1 MNKKSLIFKIVI
13 RLVFIVILIV
23 CFIFGCKY
31 SRAECLVVEGNSGS
45 ATPWRS
51 EHLSARTPM
60 RREVLNC
67 DSDSVPA
74 VTLQPWFNYT
84 PIPDST
90 SMPTFT
96 PEPSVSPY
104 IEESSSDKEKD
115 DGVRYVPH
123 NTQLYV
129 SNYSTSYNLDGALVY
144 CYYVDGNPLMFASQD
159 SPPSILMDYTADV
172 KPVPY
177 GFGEVPLESACFNI
191 DFLVYMRSNPISI
204 PSTGEFIYSI
214 DSNYQLV
221 DILQLLPDGGQI
233 PYKILPY
240 YITLDIK
247 YVGVLNGKSVYLYDT
262 LFPISTNT
270 NSFGLSSVSRNLV
283 GVMDSLYSVTYKLKI
298 YPDKNQLDIPL
309 NSTIS
314 CNRIKFKFQ
323 DYSNLTQSFDDQ
335 MTNLFVP
342 SGDELSNA
350 LGSYMDTYSN
360 DAMAGTFSK
369 VISYLQE
376 ICSSEYNSGSSEL
389 VFPPLAVKVN
399 GTKHYYFKGG
409 ILDLKNGN
417 WTSGGVVDPND
428 PNVSFP
434 APTTTFFGE
443 ENGDETIT
451 QKIFLYLRSFN
462 TVLIAFGF
470 CNLMVDMI
478 FRYRNGSRFYLS
490 DKEMHDLS

>member
-1 MNKKSLIFKIVI
+1 MSKKQLIFKIVI
-13 RLVFIVILIV
+13 RLIFIVVLVV

-31 SRAECLVVEGNSGS
+31 SKAE
-45 ATPWRS
+45 TS
-51 EHLSARTPM
+51 ECSQP
-60 RREVLNC
+60 
-67 DSDSVPA
+67 SVPP
-74 VTLQPWFNYT
+74 VTLQPWFEWTPLPDYT
-84 PIPDST
+84 PV
-90 SMPTFT
+90 PTA
-96 PEPSVSPY
+96 EPSLSPD
-104 IEESSSDKEKD
+104 IVGSTEDKKD
-115 DGVRYVPH
+115 NGVRYIPH

-129 SNYSTSYNLDGALVY
+129 SNYSTSYNLDGNIVY

-159 SPPSILMDYTADV
+159 APPSKLMDYMEDV
-172 KPVPY
+172 TPVPY

-204 PSTGEFIYSI
+204 PSNGEFIYTI

-221 DILQLLPDGGQI
+221 DILQLLEDGGQI

-247 YVGVLNGKSVYLYDT
+247 YVGVLNGESVYLYDT
-262 LFPISTNT
+262 LFPVSTNT

-342 SGDELSNA
+342 SGNELSNA
-350 LGSYMDTYSN
+350 LGNYMDTYSN
-360 DAMAGTFSK
+360 DAMAGTFTK
-369 VISYLQE
+369 VISYLQD
-376 ICSSEYNSGSSEL
+376 ICDTKIQEGSSNL
-389 VFPPLAVKVN
+389 VLPPLSVKI
-399 GTKHYYFKGG
+399 KDKKYYYFKGG
-409 ILDLKNGN
+409 TLNLRKGN

-428 PNVSFP
+428 PTVFFP
-434 APTTTFFGE
+434 ATTTQFG
-443 ENGDETIT
+443 DDDTTFSIT
-451 QKIFLYLRSFN
+451 YDIFLYLRSFN
-462 TVLIAFGF
+462 SVLISFGF

-490 DKEMHDLS
+490 DKEMQNIS

>member
-1 MNKKSLIFKIVI
+1 MSKKQIIIKIVFRLIFIA
-13 RLVFIVILIV
+13 ILIV
-23 CFIFGCKY
+23 FFIIGCKF
-31 SRAECLVVEGNSGS
+31 SKAETLEC
-45 ATPWRS
+45 S
-51 EHLSARTPM
+51 EP
-60 RREVLNC
+60 
-67 DSDSVPA
+67 SVPP
-74 VTLQPWFNYT
+74 VTLQPWFEWTPLPDYT
-84 PIPDST
+84 PV
-90 SMPTFT
+90 PTV
-96 PEPSVSPY
+96 EPSLSPDLVG
-104 IEESSSDKEKD
+104 SSKDDKEN
-115 DGVRYVPH
+115 GVRYIPH

-129 SNYSTSYNLDGALVY
+129 SNYSTSYNLDGDIVY
-144 CYYVDGNPLMFASQD
+144 CYYIDGNPLMYASQD
-159 SPPSILMDYTADV
+159 SPPSKLMDYSADLQ
-172 KPVPY
+172 PVPY

-191 DFLVYMRSNPISI
+191 DFLVYMRSSPITI
-204 PSTGEFIYSI
+204 PSNGEFIYSI

-221 DILQLLPDGGQI
+221 DILQLLDDGGQI

-298 YPDKNQLDIPL
+298 YPDKNLLDIPL

-323 DYSNLTQSFDDQ
+323 DYSNLTESFEDE

-342 SGDELSNA
+342 SGNELSNA
-350 LGSYMDTYSN
+350 LGNYMDTYSN
-360 DAMAGTFSK
+360 DAMAGTFTK

-376 ICSSEYNSGSSEL
+376 ICDPKIQSGSSNL
-389 VFPPLAVKVN
+389 VLPPLSVKI
-399 GTKHYYFKGG
+399 KDKKYYYFKGG
-409 ILDLKNGN
+409 TLDLKKGS

-428 PNVSFP
+428 PTAFFP
-434 APTTTFFGE
+434 ATTTVFG
-443 ENGDETIT
+443 DDDTTVSIT
-451 QKIFLYLRSFN
+451 SDIFLYLRSFN
-462 TVLIAFGF
+462 SVLISFGF

-490 DKEMHDLS
+490 DKEMHELS

>member
-1 MNKKSLIFKIVI
+1 MNKKTLIFKLVI
-13 RLVFIVILIV
+13 RLVLIVILVI
-23 CFIFGCKY
+23 CFIFGCRY
-31 SRAECLVVEGNSGS
+31 SRAECLVVGNSGS
-45 ATPWRS
+45 AMPWSS
-51 EHLSARTPM
+51 EHLSASTPM
-60 RREVLNC
+60 RRVVLNC
-67 DSDSVPA
+67 DSDSVPP
-74 VTLQPWFNYT
+74 VTLQPWFDYT

-90 SMPTFT
+90 PMPTCT

-104 IEESSSDKEKD
+104 IEGTSDDNKD
-115 DGVRYVPH
+115 NGVRYLPH

-129 SNYSTSYNLDGALVY
+129 SNYSTSYNLDGDIVY
-144 CYYVDGNPLMFASQD
+144 CYYIDGNPLMYASQD
-159 SPPSILMDYTADV
+159 SPPSILMDYSEDV

-177 GFGEVPLESACFNI
+177 GFGEVPLDSACFNI
-191 DFLVYMRSNPISI
+191 DFLVYMRKNPISI

-221 DILQLLPDGGQI
+221 DILQLLEDGGQI

-270 NSFGLSSVSRNLV
+270 NSFGLSSVSRDLV

-342 SGDELSNA
+342 SGDEISNA

-369 VISYLQE
+369 VIGYLQE
-376 ICSSEYNSGSSEL
+376 ICSSQYESGSSEL
-389 VFPPLAVKVN
+389 VFPPLSVKVN
-399 GTKHYYFKGG
+399 GTKYYYFKGG
-409 ILDLKNGN
+409 ILRLKAGT
-417 WTSGGVVDPND
+417 WTNGGVVDPND
-428 PNVSFP
+428 ENISFP
-434 APTTTFFGE
+434 VTSTVIFGDPS
-443 ENGDETIT
+443 GDKPIT
-451 QKIFLYLRSFN
+451 NQIFLYLRSFN

-490 DKEMHDLS
+490 DKEMHDLT

>member
-1 MNKKSLIFKIVI
+1 MNKKTLIFKLVI
-13 RLVFIVILIV
+13 RLVFIVILVV
-23 CFIFGCKY
+23 CFIFGCRY
-31 SRAECLVVEGNSGS
+31 SRAEVVASFSNSGS
-45 ATPWRS
+45 ASPWRS
-51 EHLSARTPM
+51 EYFSMRMPM
-60 RREVLNC
+60 RRVVLNC
-67 DSDSVPA
+67 DPDSAPA
-74 VTLQPWFNYT
+74 VTLQPWFDYT

-90 SMPTFT
+90 PMPTCT
-96 PEPSVSPY
+96 PEPSVSPD
-104 IEESSSDKEKD
+104 IDSSSDKEKD
-115 DGVRYVPH
+115 TGVRYVPH

-129 SNYSTSYNLDGALVY
+129 SNYSTSYNLDGNIVY

-159 SPPSILMDYTADV
+159 SPPSKLMDYSADV

-221 DILQLLPDGGQI
+221 DILQLLADGGQI
-233 PYKILPY
+233 PYNILPY

-247 YVGVLNGKSVYLYDT
+247 YVGVLNGKSVYLYDN

-283 GVMDSLYSVTYKLKI
+283 GVMDELYSVTYKLKI

-335 MTNLFVP
+335 MTNLFIP

-360 DAMAGTFSK
+360 DAMSGTFSK
-369 VISYLQE
+369 VIGYLQE
-376 ICSSEYNSGSSEL
+376 ICSSKYSSGSSEL
-389 VFPPLAVKVN
+389 VFPPLSVKVN
-399 GTKHYYFKGG
+399 GMDHYYFKGG
-409 ILDLKNGN
+409 VLNVKEGF
-417 WTSGGVVDPND
+417 WTDGGVVDPNN

-434 APTTTFFGE
+434 VGTTNIFGV
-443 ENGDETIT
+443 ENGDLTIT
-451 QKIFLYLRSFN
+451 KTIFLYLRSFN

>member
-1 MNKKSLIFKIVI
+1 MSKKQLIFKIVI
-13 RLVFIVILIV
+13 RLIFIVVLVV

-31 SRAECLVVEGNSGS
+31 SKAESYVSVSNSGS
-45 ATPWRS
+45 ADPWSPEYCSTRPT
-51 EHLSARTPM
+51 RPPM
-60 RREVLNC
+60 RRSVLNC
-67 DSDSVPA
+67 DSVSVPP
-74 VTLQPWFNYT
+74 VTLQPWFEWTPLPDYT
-84 PIPDST
+84 PVPTAEPSLPPDS
-90 SMPTFT
+90 SD
-96 PEPSVSPY
+96 EPLKS
-104 IEESSSDKEKD
+104 
-115 DGVRYVPH
+115 GVKYVPH

-129 SNYSTSYNLDGALVY
+129 SNYSTSYNLDGNIVY

-159 SPPSILMDYTADV
+159 APPSILMDYTEDV
-172 KPVPY
+172 TPVPY
-177 GFGEVPLESACFNI
+177 GFGEVPLDSACFNI
-191 DFLVYMRSNPISI
+191 DCLVYMRSNPISI
-204 PSTGEFIYSI
+204 PSTGEFIYTI

-221 DILQLLPDGGQI
+221 DILQLLDDGGQI

-247 YVGVLNGKSVYLYDT
+247 YVGVLDGKSVYLYDT

-298 YPDKNQLDIPL
+298 YPDKNQLNIPL

-323 DYSNLTQSFDDQ
+323 DYSNLTESFDDQ

-342 SGDELSNA
+342 SGNELSNA
-350 LGSYMDTYSN
+350 LSSYMDTYSN

-376 ICSSEYNSGSSEL
+376 ICNPQFDEGSSSIII
-389 VFPPLAVKVN
+389 PPLSVRLN
-399 GTKHYYFKGG
+399 GERQYYFKGG
-409 ILDLKNGN
+409 LVNLKKGF
-417 WTSGGVVDPND
+417 WQSGGVKDQYGMVF
-428 PNVSFP
+428 FP
-434 APTTTFFGE
+434 VTTYGFG
-443 ENGDETIT
+443 DDDTTSSIT
-451 QKIFLYLRSFN
+451 SDIFLYLRSFN
-462 TVLIAFGF
+462 SVLISFGF

-490 DKEMHDLS
+490 DKEMHELS

>member
-1 MNKKSLIFKIVI
+1 MTKKQLIFKIVFRVI
-13 RLVFIVILIV
+13 FIVVLIV
-23 CFIFGCKY
+23 CFVYGCKY
-31 SRAECLVVEGNSGS
+31 SKAETLESTEPS
-45 ATPWRS
+45 LP
-51 EHLSARTPM
+51 P
-60 RREVLNC
+60 
-67 DSDSVPA
+67 
-74 VTLQPWFNYT
+74 VTLQPWFEWTPLPDYT
-84 PIPDST
+84 PVPTVEPYLSPDIAGST
-90 SMPTFT
+90 D
-96 PEPSVSPY
+96 
-104 IEESSSDKEKD
+104 DKKD
-115 DGVRYVPH
+115 NGVRYIPH

-129 SNYSTSYNLDGALVY
+129 SNYSTSYNLDGNIVY

-159 SPPSILMDYTADV
+159 APPSKLMDYTEDV
-172 KPVPY
+172 TPVPY

-204 PSTGEFIYSI
+204 PSTGEFIYTI

-221 DILQLLPDGGQI
+221 DILQLLEDGGQI

-247 YVGVLNGKSVYLYDT
+247 YVGVLNGESVYLYDT

-270 NSFGLSSVSRNLV
+270 NTFGLSSVSRNLV

-323 DYSNLTQSFDDQ
+323 DYSNLTESFDDQ

-342 SGDELSNA
+342 SGNELSNA
-350 LGSYMDTYSN
+350 LGNYMDTYSN
-360 DAMAGTFSK
+360 DAMAGTFTK
-369 VISYLQE
+369 VISYLQD
-376 ICSSEYNSGSSEL
+376 ICDPKIQDGSSRL
-389 VFPPLAVKVN
+389 VLPPLSVKI
-399 GTKHYYFKGG
+399 KDKKYYYFQGG
-409 ILDLKNGN
+409 TLDLKKGS

-428 PNVSFP
+428 PTVFFP
-434 APTTTFFGE
+434 ATTTGFG
-443 ENGDETIT
+443 DDDTTYSIT
-451 QKIFLYLRSFN
+451 SDIFLYLRSFN
-462 TVLIAFGF
+462 TVLISFGF

-490 DKEMHDLS
+490 DKEMHELS

>member
-1 MNKKSLIFKIVI
+1 MSKKQLIFKIVI
-13 RLVFIVILIV
+13 RLIFIVVLVV

-31 SRAECLVVEGNSGS
+31 SKAETFEC
-45 ATPWRS
+45 S
-51 EHLSARTPM
+51 EP
-60 RREVLNC
+60 
-67 DSDSVPA
+67 SVPP
-74 VTLQPWFNYT
+74 VTLQPWFDWTPMPDYT
-84 PIPDST
+84 PV
-90 SMPTFT
+90 PTV
-96 PEPSVSPY
+96 EPSLSPDIDVSS
-104 IEESSSDKEKD
+104 EGEKD
-115 DGVRYVPH
+115 NGVRYIPH

-129 SNYSTSYNLDGALVY
+129 SNYSTSYNLDGNIVY
-144 CYYVDGNPLMFASQD
+144 CYYVDGKPLMYASQD
-159 SPPSILMDYTADV
+159 APPSKLMDYTEDV
-172 KPVPY
+172 TPVPY

-204 PSTGEFIYSI
+204 PSTGEFIYTI

-221 DILQLLPDGGQI
+221 DILQLLEDGGQI

-247 YVGVLNGKSVYLYDT
+247 YVGVLNGESVYLYDT

-323 DYSNLTQSFDDQ
+323 DYSNLTESFNDQ

-342 SGDELSNA
+342 SGNELSNA
-350 LGSYMDTYSN
+350 LGNYMDTYSN
-360 DAMAGTFSK
+360 DAMAGTFTK
-369 VISYLQE
+369 VISYLQD
-376 ICSSEYNSGSSEL
+376 ICDPKIQSGSSTL
-389 VFPPLAVKVN
+389 VLPPLSVKI
-399 GTKHYYFKGG
+399 KEKKYYYFNGG
-409 ILDLKNGN
+409 TLDLRNGS
-417 WTSGGVVDPND
+417 WTTGGVVDPND
-428 PNVSFP
+428 PTVFFP
-434 APTTTFFGE
+434 VTDYDFEEETSTFS
-443 ENGDETIT
+443 D
-451 QKIFLYLRSFN
+451 IFLYLRSFN
-462 TVLIAFGF
+462 SVLISFGF

>member
-1 MNKKSLIFKIVI
+1 MSKKQLIFKIVI
-13 RLVFIVILIV
+13 RLIFIVVLVV

-31 SRAECLVVEGNSGS
+31 SKAESLYS
-45 ATPWRS
+45 
-51 EHLSARTPM
+51 
-60 RREVLNC
+60 
-67 DSDSVPA
+67 SDSSLPP
-74 VTLQPWFNYT
+74 VTLQPWFEWTPMPDYT
-84 PIPDST
+84 PV
-90 SMPTFT
+90 PTA
-96 PEPSVSPY
+96 EPSLSPDIAGS
-104 IEESSSDKEKD
+104 IEDKKD
-115 DGVRYVPH
+115 NGVRYIPH

-129 SNYSTSYNLDGALVY
+129 SNYSTSYNLDGNIVY

-159 SPPSILMDYTADV
+159 APPSKLMDYTEDV
-172 KPVPY
+172 TPVPY

-204 PSTGEFIYSI
+204 PSTGEFIYTI

-221 DILQLLPDGGQI
+221 DILQLLDDGGQI

-247 YVGVLNGKSVYLYDT
+247 YVGVLNGESVYLYDT

-323 DYSNLTQSFDDQ
+323 DYSNLTESFEDQ

-342 SGDELSNA
+342 SGNELSNA
-350 LGSYMDTYSN
+350 LGNYMDTYSN
-360 DAMAGTFSK
+360 DAMAGTFTK
-369 VISYLQE
+369 VISYLQD
-376 ICSSEYNSGSSEL
+376 ICDTKIQEGSSNL
-389 VFPPLAVKVN
+389 VLPPLSVKI
-399 GTKHYYFKGG
+399 KDKKYYYFKGG
-409 ILDLKNGN
+409 TLDLRNGS

-428 PNVSFP
+428 PTVFFP
-434 APTTTFFGE
+434 ATTTPFG
-443 ENGDETIT
+443 DDDTTFSIT
-451 QKIFLYLRSFN
+451 SDIFLYLRSFN
-462 TVLIAFGF
+462 SVLISFGF

-490 DKEMHDLS
+490 DKEMHELS

>member
-1 MNKKSLIFKIVI
+1 MSKKQLIFKIVI
-13 RLVFIVILIV
+13 RLIFIVVLVV
-23 CFIFGCKY
+23 CFIFGCKF
-31 SRAECLVVEGNSGS
+31 SKAETLEC
-45 ATPWRS
+45 
-51 EHLSARTPM
+51 
-60 RREVLNC
+60 
-67 DSDSVPA
+67 SDPSVPP
-74 VTLQPWFNYT
+74 VTLQPWFEWTPMPDYT
-84 PIPDST
+84 PVPTIEPSLSPDS
-90 SMPTFT
+90 SG
-96 PEPSVSPY
+96 EPLKS
-104 IEESSSDKEKD
+104 
-115 DGVRYVPH
+115 GVKYVPH

-129 SNYSTSYNLDGALVY
+129 SNYSTSYNLDGNIVF

-159 SPPSILMDYTADV
+159 APPSKLMDYTEDV
-172 KPVPY
+172 TAVPY

-204 PSTGEFIYSI
+204 PSTGEFIYTI

-221 DILQLLPDGGQI
+221 DILQLLDDGGQI

-247 YVGVLNGKSVYLYDT
+247 YVGVLNGESVYLYDT

-298 YPDKNQLDIPL
+298 YPDKNQLNIPL

-323 DYSNLTQSFDDQ
+323 DYSNLTESFEDQ

-360 DAMAGTFSK
+360 DAMSGTFTK
-369 VISYLQE
+369 VISYLQD
-376 ICSSEYNSGSSEL
+376 ICDPKIQSGSSNL
-389 VFPPLAVKVN
+389 VLPPLSVKI
-399 GTKHYYFKGG
+399 KDKKYYYFQGG
-409 ILDLKNGN
+409 TLDLRNGS

-428 PNVSFP
+428 LTVFFP
-434 APTTTFFGE
+434 ATTTGFG
-443 ENGDETIT
+443 DDDTTLSIT
-451 QKIFLYLRSFN
+451 SDIFLYLRSFN
-462 TVLIAFGF
+462 SVLISFGF

>member
-1 MNKKSLIFKIVI
+1 MSKKHLIFKIVI
-13 RLVFIVILIV
+13 RLIFIVVLVV

-31 SRAECLVVEGNSGS
+31 SKAETFEC
-45 ATPWRS
+45 S
-51 EHLSARTPM
+51 EP
-60 RREVLNC
+60 
-67 DSDSVPA
+67 SVPP
-74 VTLQPWFNYT
+74 VTLQPWFDWTPMPDYT
-84 PIPDST
+84 PV
-90 SMPTFT
+90 PTV
-96 PEPSVSPY
+96 EPSLSPDIDVSS
-104 IEESSSDKEKD
+104 EGEKD
-115 DGVRYVPH
+115 NGVRYIPH

-129 SNYSTSYNLDGALVY
+129 SNYSTSYNLDGNIVY
-144 CYYVDGNPLMFASQD
+144 CYYVDGKPLMYASQD
-159 SPPSILMDYTADV
+159 APPSKLMDYTEDV
-172 KPVPY
+172 TPVPY

-204 PSTGEFIYSI
+204 PSTGEFIYTI

-221 DILQLLPDGGQI
+221 DILQLLEDGGQI

-247 YVGVLNGKSVYLYDT
+247 YVGVLNGESVYLYDT

-323 DYSNLTQSFDDQ
+323 DYSNLTESFNDQ

-342 SGDELSNA
+342 SGNELSNA
-350 LGSYMDTYSN
+350 LGNYMDTYSN
-360 DAMAGTFSK
+360 DAMAGTFTK
-369 VISYLQE
+369 VISYLQD
-376 ICSSEYNSGSSEL
+376 ICDSKIQEGSSNIVL
-389 VFPPLAVKVN
+389 PPLSVKI
-399 GTKHYYFKGG
+399 KDKKYYYFNGG
-409 ILDLKNGN
+409 TLDLRNGS
-417 WTSGGVVDPND
+417 WTTGGVVDPND
-428 PNVSFP
+428 PTVFFP
-434 APTTTFFGE
+434 VTDYDFEEETSTFS
-443 ENGDETIT
+443 D
-451 QKIFLYLRSFN
+451 IFLYLRSFN
-462 TVLIAFGF
+462 SVLISFGF

>member
-1 MNKKSLIFKIVI
+1 MSKKQLIFKIVI
-13 RLVFIVILIV
+13 RLIFIVVLVV
-23 CFIFGCKY
+23 CFIYGCKY
-31 SRAECLVVEGNSGS
+31 SKAETLEC
-45 ATPWRS
+45 S
-51 EHLSARTPM
+51 EP
-60 RREVLNC
+60 
-67 DSDSVPA
+67 SVPP
-74 VTLQPWFNYT
+74 VTLQPWFEWTPMPDYT
-84 PIPDST
+84 PV
-90 SMPTFT
+90 PTV
-96 PEPSVSPY
+96 EPSLSPD
-104 IEESSSDKEKD
+104 ISGEPLEA
-115 DGVRYVPH
+115 GVKYVPH

-129 SNYSTSYNLDGALVY
+129 SNYSTSYNLDGDIVY
-144 CYYVDGNPLMFASQD
+144 CYYIDGNPLMYASQD
-159 SPPSILMDYTADV
+159 SPPSKLMDYSADLQ
-172 KPVPY
+172 PVPY

-204 PSTGEFIYSI
+204 PSTGEFIYTI

-221 DILQLLPDGGQI
+221 DILQLLDDGGQI

-247 YVGVLNGKSVYLYDT
+247 YVGVLNGESVYLYDT

-298 YPDKNQLDIPL
+298 YPDKNLLDIPL

-323 DYSNLTQSFDDQ
+323 DYSNLTESFEDE

-342 SGDELSNA
+342 SGNELSNA
-350 LGSYMDTYSN
+350 LGSYMETYSN

-369 VISYLQE
+369 VISYLQD
-376 ICSSEYNSGSSEL
+376 ICDSKIEDGSSKL
-389 VFPPLAVKVN
+389 VLPPLSVKI
-399 GTKHYYFKGG
+399 KDKKYYYFKGG
-409 ILDLKNGN
+409 TLNLKKGN

-428 PNVSFP
+428 PTVFFP
-434 APTTTFFGE
+434 ATTTQFG
-443 ENGDETIT
+443 DDDTTFSIT
-451 QKIFLYLRSFN
+451 SDIFLYLRSFN
-462 TVLIAFGF
+462 SVLISFGF

-490 DKEMHDLS
+490 DKEMHELS

>member
-1 MNKKSLIFKIVI
+1 MTKKQLIFKIVI
-13 RLVFIVILIV
+13 RLIFICVLVV
-23 CFIFGCKY
+23 CFVYGCKY
-31 SRAECLVVEGNSGS
+31 SKAETLEF
-45 ATPWRS
+45 S
-51 EHLSARTPM
+51 EPP
-60 RREVLNC
+60 
-67 DSDSVPA
+67 VPP
-74 VTLQPWFNYT
+74 VTLQPWFDWTPLPDYT
-84 PIPDST
+84 PV
-90 SMPTFT
+90 PTV
-96 PEPSVSPY
+96 EPSLSPDIAGS
-104 IEESSSDKEKD
+104 IEDKKD
-115 DGVRYVPH
+115 NGVRYIPH

-129 SNYSTSYNLDGALVY
+129 SNYSTSYNLDGNIVY
-144 CYYVDGNPLMFASQD
+144 CYYIDGKPLMFASQD
-159 SPPSILMDYTADV
+159 APPSKLMDYTEDV
-172 KPVPY
+172 TPVPY

-204 PSTGEFIYSI
+204 PSSGEFIYTI

-221 DILQLLPDGGQI
+221 DILQLLDNGGQI

-247 YVGVLNGKSVYLYDT
+247 YVGVLNGESVYLYDT

-323 DYSNLTQSFDDQ
+323 DYSNLTESFDDQ

-360 DAMAGTFSK
+360 DDMAGTFSK
-369 VISYLQE
+369 VITYLQD
-376 ICSSEYNSGSSEL
+376 ICDTKFEEGSSKL
-389 VFPPLAVKVN
+389 VLPPLSVKI
-399 GTKHYYFKGG
+399 KDKKYYYFNGG
-409 ILDLKNGN
+409 TLDLRNGL
-417 WTSGGVVDPND
+417 WTSGGVVDPNN
-428 PNVSFP
+428 PTVFFP
-434 APTTTFFGE
+434 ATDYDFQEDTSTFS
-443 ENGDETIT
+443 D
-451 QKIFLYLRSFN
+451 IFHYLRSFN
-462 TVLIAFGF
+462 SVLISFGF

-490 DKEMHDLS
+490 DKEMQNIS

>member
-1 MNKKSLIFKIVI
+1 MSKKQLIFKIVI
-13 RLVFIVILIV
+13 RLIFIVVLIV
-23 CFIFGCKY
+23 CFVYGCKY
-31 SRAECLVVEGNSGS
+31 SKAETLES
-45 ATPWRS
+45 S
-51 EHLSARTPM
+51 EPSLP
-60 RREVLNC
+60 
-67 DSDSVPA
+67 P
-74 VTLQPWFNYT
+74 VTLQPWFEWTPLPDYT
-84 PIPDST
+84 PV
-90 SMPTFT
+90 PTA
-96 PEPSVSPY
+96 EPSLSPD
-104 IEESSSDKEKD
+104 IAGSIKDKKD
-115 DGVRYVPH
+115 NGVRYIPH

-129 SNYSTSYNLDGALVY
+129 SNYSTSYNLDGNIVY
-144 CYYVDGNPLMFASQD
+144 CYYIDGNPLMFASQD
-159 SPPSILMDYTADV
+159 APPSKLMDYTDDV
-172 KPVPY
+172 TPVPY
-177 GFGEVPLESACFNI
+177 GFGEVPLDSACFNI

-204 PSTGEFIYSI
+204 PSTGEFIYTI

-221 DILQLLPDGGQI
+221 DILQLLDDGGQI

-247 YVGVLNGKSVYLYDT
+247 YVGVLNGESVYLYDT

-283 GVMDSLYSVTYKLKI
+283 GAMDSLYSVTYKLKI

-323 DYSNLTQSFDDQ
+323 DYSNLTESFDDQ

-360 DAMAGTFSK
+360 DAMAGTFTK

-376 ICSSEYNSGSSEL
+376 ICNPEYEIGSSEL
-389 VFPPLAVKVN
+389 VFPPLSVTVN

-409 ILDLKNGN
+409 VLYLNGGFWMN
-417 WTSGGVVDPND
+417 GGVVDPND
-428 PNVSFP
+428 ENVSFP
-434 APTTTFFGE
+434 VSNVIVFG
-443 ENGDETIT
+443 DPDDTIT
-451 QKIFLYLRSFN
+451 SKIFQYLRSFN
-462 TVLIAFGF
+462 SVLITFGF

-490 DKEMHDLS
+490 DKEMQNIT

>member
-1 MNKKSLIFKIVI
+1 MSKKQLIFKIVI
-13 RLVFIVILIV
+13 RLIFIVVLIV
-23 CFIFGCKY
+23 CFVYGCKY
-31 SRAECLVVEGNSGS
+31 SKAETLES
-45 ATPWRS
+45 AEPS
-51 EHLSARTPM
+51 LP
-60 RREVLNC
+60 
-67 DSDSVPA
+67 P
-74 VTLQPWFNYT
+74 VTLQPWFEWTPLPDYT
-84 PIPDST
+84 PV
-90 SMPTFT
+90 PTA
-96 PEPSVSPY
+96 EPSLSPDIAGS
-104 IEESSSDKEKD
+104 IEDKKD
-115 DGVRYVPH
+115 NGVRYIPH

-129 SNYSTSYNLDGALVY
+129 SNYSTSYDLDGNIVY

-159 SPPSILMDYTADV
+159 APPSKLMDYTEDV
-172 KPVPY
+172 TPVPY

-204 PSTGEFIYSI
+204 PSTGEFIYTI

-221 DILQLLPDGGQI
+221 DILQLLDDGGQI

-247 YVGVLNGKSVYLYDT
+247 YIGVLNGESVYLYDT

-323 DYSNLTQSFDDQ
+323 DYSNLIESFDDQ

-342 SGDELSNA
+342 TGNELSDA
-350 LGSYMDTYSN
+350 LGNYQEQFAN

-376 ICSSEYNSGSSEL
+376 ICDTKIQEGSSNL
-389 VFPPLAVKVN
+389 ILPPLSVKI
-399 GTKHYYFKGG
+399 KDKKYYYFKGG
-409 ILDLKNGN
+409 TLNLQKGY
-417 WTSGGVVDPND
+417 WTSGGVEDPND
-428 PNVSFP
+428 PSVFFP
-434 APTTTFFGE
+434 AITTPFG
-443 ENGDETIT
+443 DDDSSFSIT
-451 QKIFLYLRSFN
+451 SDIFLYLRSFN
-462 TVLIAFGF
+462 SVLISFGF

-490 DKEMHDLS
+490 DKEMQNIS

>member
-1 MNKKSLIFKIVI
+1 MTKKQLIFKIVI
-13 RLVFIVILIV
+13 RLIFIVVLIV
-23 CFIFGCKY
+23 CFVYGCKY
-31 SRAECLVVEGNSGS
+31 SKAETLES
-45 ATPWRS
+45 AEPS
-51 EHLSARTPM
+51 LP
-60 RREVLNC
+60 
-67 DSDSVPA
+67 P
-74 VTLQPWFNYT
+74 VTLQPWFEWTPLPDYT
-84 PIPDST
+84 PV
-90 SMPTFT
+90 PTA
-96 PEPSVSPY
+96 EPSLSPD
-104 IEESSSDKEKD
+104 IAGSIDDKKD
-115 DGVRYVPH
+115 NGVRYIPH

-129 SNYSTSYNLDGALVY
+129 SNYSTSYNLDGNIVY

-159 SPPSILMDYTADV
+159 APPSKLMDYTEDV
-172 KPVPY
+172 TPVPY

-204 PSTGEFIYSI
+204 PSTGEFIYTI

-221 DILQLLPDGGQI
+221 DILQLLDDGGQI

-247 YVGVLNGKSVYLYDT
+247 YVGVLNGESVYLYDT

-323 DYSNLTQSFDDQ
+323 DYSNLTESFDDQ

-376 ICSSEYNSGSSEL
+376 ICNPQYDEGSSSIII
-389 VFPPLAVKVN
+389 PPLSVRLN
-399 GTKHYYFKGG
+399 GERQYYFKGG
-409 ILDLKNGN
+409 LVNLKKGY
-417 WTSGGVVDPND
+417 WQSGGVKDGYGMVFYPATTYPFGDDDTSFSITND
-428 PNVSFP
+428 
-434 APTTTFFGE
+434 
-443 ENGDETIT
+443 
-451 QKIFLYLRSFN
+451 IFLYLRSFN
-462 TVLIAFGF
+462 SVLISFGF

-490 DKEMHDLS
+490 DKEMQNLT

>member
-1 MNKKSLIFKIVI
+1 MSKKQLIFKIVI
-13 RLVFIVILIV
+13 RLIFIVVLVV

-31 SRAECLVVEGNSGS
+31 SKAETFKS
-45 ATPWRS
+45 
-51 EHLSARTPM
+51 
-60 RREVLNC
+60 
-67 DSDSVPA
+67 SDSSVPP
-74 VTLQPWFNYT
+74 VTLQPWFDWTPMPDYT
-84 PIPDST
+84 PVPTDEPSSSPDS
-90 SMPTFT
+90 SD
-96 PEPSVSPY
+96 EPLKS
-104 IEESSSDKEKD
+104 
-115 DGVRYVPH
+115 GVKYVPH

-129 SNYSTSYNLDGALVY
+129 SNYSTSYNLDGNIVY
-144 CYYVDGNPLMFASQD
+144 CYYVDGKPLMFASQD
-159 SPPSILMDYTADV
+159 APPSKLMDYTEDV
-172 KPVPY
+172 TPVPY
-177 GFGEVPLESACFNI
+177 GFGEVSLESACFNI

-204 PSTGEFIYSI
+204 PSTGEFIYTI

-221 DILQLLPDGGQI
+221 DILQLLDDGGQI

-247 YVGVLNGKSVYLYDT
+247 YIGVLNGEAVYLYDT

-323 DYSNLTQSFDDQ
+323 DYSDLTESFDVQ

-342 SGDELSNA
+342 SGNELSNA
-350 LGSYMDTYSN
+350 LGNYMDTYSN
-360 DAMAGTFSK
+360 DAMAGTFYK

-376 ICSSEYNSGSSEL
+376 ICDPKIKDGSSSL
-389 VFPPLAVKVN
+389 VLPPLSVN
-399 GTKHYYFKGG
+399 IKEKKYYYFKGG
-409 ILDLKNGN
+409 TLDLKNGT

-428 PNVSFP
+428 HSFFFP
-434 APTTTFFGE
+434 ASNKIYFNESESQGA
-443 ENGDETIT
+443 DTIT
-451 QKIFLYLRSFN
+451 SIILTYLRSFN
-462 TVLIAFGF
+462 SVLISFGF

-478 FRYRNGSRFYLS
+478 FRYRNGSRFYVS
-490 DKEMHDLS
+490 DKEMRKLS

>member
-1 MNKKSLIFKIVI
+1 MSKKQLIFKIVI
-13 RLVFIVILIV
+13 RLIFIVVLIV
-23 CFIFGCKY
+23 CFVYGCKY
-31 SRAECLVVEGNSGS
+31 SKAETLES
-45 ATPWRS
+45 AEPS
-51 EHLSARTPM
+51 LP
-60 RREVLNC
+60 
-67 DSDSVPA
+67 P
-74 VTLQPWFNYT
+74 VTLQPWFEWTPLPDYT
-84 PIPDST
+84 PV
-90 SMPTFT
+90 PTA
-96 PEPSVSPY
+96 
-104 IEESSSDKEKD
+104 ESSLSPDIAGSIEDKKD
-115 DGVRYVPH
+115 NGVRYIPH

-129 SNYSTSYNLDGALVY
+129 SNYSTSYNLDGNIVY

-159 SPPSILMDYTADV
+159 APPSKLMDYTEDV
-172 KPVPY
+172 TPVPY

-204 PSTGEFIYSI
+204 PSTGEFIYTI

-221 DILQLLPDGGQI
+221 DILQLLDDGGQI
-233 PYKILPY
+233 RYKILPY

-247 YVGVLNGKSVYLYDT
+247 YVGVLNGESVYLYDT

-323 DYSNLTQSFDDQ
+323 DYSNLTESFDDQ

-360 DAMAGTFSK
+360 DAMAGTFTK
-369 VISYLQE
+369 VISYLQA
-376 ICSSEYNSGSSEL
+376 ICDTKIQEGSSNL
-389 VFPPLAVKVN
+389 VLPPLSVKI
-399 GTKHYYFKGG
+399 KDKKYYYFKGG
-409 ILDLKNGN
+409 TLNLKKGN

-428 PNVSFP
+428 PTVFFP
-434 APTTTFFGE
+434 ATTTQFGDD
-443 ENGDETIT
+443 GTTFSIT
-451 QKIFLYLRSFN
+451 SDIFLYLRSFN
-462 TVLIAFGF
+462 SVLISFGF

-490 DKEMHDLS
+490 DKEMKEIA